1 MSHGSVVFLLDSAPS
16 TWTSQEDRH
25 FRLCQTLIQKG
36 VQPIMVFARP
46 LRPEIESR
54 LRSSGAQIEAI
65 DYGEG
70 PLQYYRAL
78 RRLVKRFS
86 VTTAH
91 IVFFDY
97 FSAVPWITRL
107 CGIPIVIYEMQNSG
121 EFRATSW
128 KRCVLQL
135 RTKIMTSPVRRVI
148 AISEFV
154 KRQLLAAGVP
164 AGKIVVRYL
173 GVDTERFVPN
183 PQARG
188 EWAERFSIRSDEVI
202 LSTVSYLR
210 PFKNPQVL
218 VEACKELRERNVS
231 VELFVAGDGDML
243 PDLKALA
250 KQLAVEDR
258 VHWLGN
264 VSDPRSLLQASDIF
278 VLASVGEAFGLVL
291 AEAMACGVP
300 VVGSRSGSLTEVV
313 EDGHTGLL
321 TPPLD
326 AAAFG
331 EAIERLT
338 RDVPLR
344 MEMAARAIDRVR
356 TYFTVDIAVVKTID
370 IYESLWQ
377 GSSPPRGSRRLGPS
391 GRSGPRGTP
400 AGPHAGTSATARP
413 STFRGQ
419 APATGLART

>member
-1 MSHGSVVFLLDSAPS
+1 MTRGSVVFLLDSAPS

-25 FRLCQTLIQKG
+25 LRLCQALIRKG
-36 VQPIMVFARP
+36 VQPVLVFARI

-54 LRSSGAQIEAI
+54 LRSSGAHIEAI

-70 PLQYYRAL
+70 PLNYWRTL
-78 RRLVKRFS
+78 RRLVKKFS

-97 FSAVPWITRL
+97 FSAVPWIARL
-107 CGIPIVIYEMQNSG
+107 CGIPLVIYEMQNSG

-128 KRCVLQL
+128 KRWLLRL
-135 RTKIMTSPVRRVI
+135 RTKIMTRPVRRVI

-164 AGKIVVRYL
+164 SRKIVVRYL
-173 GVDTERFVPN
+173 GVDTERFIPN
-183 PQARG
+183 RPAR
-188 EWAERFSIRSDEVI
+188 EQWAARFSIRPNEVI

-218 VEACKELRERNVS
+218 VEACKELRERNVP
-231 VELFVAGDGDML
+231 VRLLVAGDGDML
-243 PDLKALA
+243 ADLKALA
-250 KQLAVEDR
+250 KRLGVEDQ

-264 VSDPRSLLQASDIF
+264 VSDPRTLLQASDIF

-300 VVGSRSGSLTEVV
+300 VVGSRSGSLSEVV

-321 TPPLD
+321 APPLD
-326 AAAFG
+326 AAAFA
-331 EAIERLT
+331 EAIGRLS
-338 RDVPLR
+338 RDVPR
-344 MEMAARAIDRVR
+344 RREMAARAIDRVR
-356 TYFTVDIAVVKTID
+356 ACFTVDMAVVKTID
-370 IYESLWQ
+370 IYESLWKD
-377 GSSPPRGSRRLGPS
+377 SSPPRAS
-391 GRSGPRGTP
+391 
-400 AGPHAGTSATARP
+400 
-413 STFRGQ
+413 
-419 APATGLART
+419 